1 MTFQRHHGLRI
12 FSPLNVAQIINRTVW
27 HVDIFLDFALSKIYS
42 LRPMKKIMVVVVCFA
57 ICILKANAETTYSA
71 LQNVDNFGWLNQRDP
86 QIVQTTGQNGCNPTS
101 WVNLMV
107 KLQNQYSDIF
117 HTDLVGATYADWT
130 QSAITLSGSSYL
142 NTTPTSG
149 TDSGKIV
156 SGMGGYFQSKGF
168 SAFSV
173 AQIMYPRWDQLY
185 EASRTNATVQLLL
198 LPASG
203 SNATIGH
210 AVSLG
215 GFNWINT
222 NDPAN
227 PPSQS
232 DNARLS
238 FVDPQDP
245 WHGLDTSSGVFGA
258 GFADAHVWAE
268 YNGVNQYSMIRY
280 ANNDYE
286 IHSAYVVVPGPT
298 IFHCLISGMLSFFGF
313 SFRRR
318 LA

>member
-1 MTFQRHHGLRI
+1 MSL
-12 FSPLNVAQIINRTVW
+12 LNDAQIMDRTLRY
-27 HVDIFLDFALSKIYS
+27 VDIFLDFALSKIYS
-42 LRPMKKIMVVVVCFA
+42 FRPMKKIMVVVVCFA

-71 LQNVDNFGWLNQRDP
+71 LQNVANFGWLNQRDS
-86 QIVQTTGQNGCNPTS
+86 QIVEATGRNGCNPTS

-130 QSAITLSGSSYL
+130 QSAITLAGSSYL

-149 TDSGKIV
+149 TDSGRIV

-168 SAFSV
+168 SGFSV
-173 AQIMYPRWDQLY
+173 AQVMYPRWDQLY

-227 PPSQS
+227 APSQS

-268 YNGVNQYSMIRY
+268 YNGVNQYSMIHY

>member
-1 MTFQRHHGLRI
+1 M
-12 FSPLNVAQIINRTVW
+12 SPLNAAQIINRILR
-27 HVDIFLDFALSKIYS
+27 HVDIFLDFARSKIYS
-42 LRPMKKIMVVVVCFA
+42 FKPMKKIMIVVCFA

-86 QIVQTTGQNGCNPTS
+86 QIVQATGQNGCNPTS

-168 SAFSV
+168 SGFSV
-173 AQIMYPRWDQLY
+173 AQIIYPRWDQLY

-258 GFADAHVWAE
+258 GFASAHVWAE
-268 YNGVNQYSMIRY
+268 YNGVNQYSMVHY

-298 IFHCLISGMLSFFGF
+298 ILHCLITGMLSFFGF
-313 SFRRR
+313 GFRRR

>member
-1 MTFQRHHGLRI
+1 
-12 FSPLNVAQIINRTVW
+12 
-27 HVDIFLDFALSKIYS
+27 
-42 LRPMKKIMVVVVCFA
+42 MVVVVCFA

-71 LQNVDNFGWLNQRDP
+71 LQNVANFGWLNQRDS
-86 QIVQTTGQNGCNPTS
+86 QIVEATGRNGCNPTS

-149 TDSGKIV
+149 TDSGRIV

-168 SAFSV
+168 SGFSV

-210 AVSLG
+210 AVSLS

>member
-1 MTFQRHHGLRI
+1 
-12 FSPLNVAQIINRTVW
+12 
-27 HVDIFLDFALSKIYS
+27 
-42 LRPMKKIMVVVVCFA
+42 MKKIMVVVVCFA

-71 LQNVDNFGWLNQRDP
+71 QQNVANFGWLNQRDS
-86 QIVQTTGQNGCNPTS
+86 QIVQATGQNGCNPTS
-101 WVNLMV
+101 WVNLLV
-107 KLQNQYSDIF
+107 KLQNQHPDIF
-117 HTDLVGATYADWT
+117 HTGLVGATYADWT

-142 NTTPTSG
+142 NTSPTSG

-156 SGMGGYFQSKGF
+156 SGMESYFQSKGF
-168 SAFSV
+168 FGFSV
-173 AQIMYPRWDQLY
+173 AQYNLPRLTNLY
-185 EASRTNATVQLLL
+185 EAILTSATVQLLL
-198 LPASG
+198 FPLPG

-215 GFNWINT
+215 GFNWT
-222 NDPAN
+222 DKNDLHYV
-227 PPSQS
+227 SQS

-245 WHGLDTSSGVFGA
+245 WHGLDTSSGALGA
-258 GFADAHVWAE
+258 AFASAHVWDG
-268 YNGVNQYSMIRY
+268 NDGTNQFSIVQY
-280 ANNDYE
+280 ANNDYY

-298 IFHCLISGMLSFFGF
+298 IIHCLISGMLSFFGF

>member
-1 MTFQRHHGLRI
+1 
-12 FSPLNVAQIINRTVW
+12 
-27 HVDIFLDFALSKIYS
+27 
-42 LRPMKKIMVVVVCFA
+42 MKKIMVVVVCFA

-71 LQNVDNFGWLNQRDP
+71 QQNVANFGWLNQRDS
-86 QIVQTTGQNGCNPTS
+86 QIVQATGQNGCNPTS
-101 WVNLMV
+101 WVNLLV
-107 KLQNQYSDIF
+107 KLQNQHPDIF
-117 HTDLVGATYADWT
+117 HTGLVGATYADWT

-142 NTTPTSG
+142 DTSPTSG

-156 SGMGGYFQSKGF
+156 SGMENYFQSKGF
-168 SAFSV
+168 FGFSV
-173 AQIMYPRWDQLY
+173 AQYNLPRLINLY
-185 EASRTNATVQLLL
+185 EAILTSATVQLLL
-198 LPASG
+198 FPLPG

-215 GFNWINT
+215 GFNWT
-222 NDPAN
+222 DKNDLHYV
-227 PPSQS
+227 SQS

-245 WHGLDTSSGVFGA
+245 WHGLDTSSGAFGA
-258 GFADAHVWAE
+258 AFASAHVWDAN
-268 YNGVNQYSMIRY
+268 NGTNQFSIVQY
-280 ANNDYE
+280 ANNDYY

-298 IFHCLISGMLSFFGF
+298 IIHCLISAMLSFFGF

>member
-1 MTFQRHHGLRI
+1 MSL
-12 FSPLNVAQIINRTVW
+12 LNDAQIMDRTLRY
-27 HVDIFLDFALSKIYS
+27 VDIFLDFGLSKIYS
-42 LRPMKKIMVVVVCFA
+42 FRPMKKIMVVVVCFA

-71 LQNVDNFGWLNQRDP
+71 LQNVANFGWLNQRDS
-86 QIVQTTGQNGCNPTS
+86 QIVEATGRNGCNPTS

-130 QSAITLSGSSYL
+130 QSAITLAGSSYL
-142 NTTPTSG
+142 NTTSTSG
-149 TDSGKIV
+149 TDSGRIV

-168 SAFSV
+168 SGFSV
-173 AQIMYPRWDQLY
+173 AQVMYPRWDQLY

-227 PPSQS
+227 APSQS

-298 IFHCLISGMLSFFGF
+298 ILHCLITGILSFFGF
-313 SFRRR
+313 GFRRR